1 MWSSVTTELREVVW
15 LASTVFG
22 LSIFGVGLSVALALA
37 SPPRVAPS
45 MVAQTPVGTAS
56 HTLCEICKRG

>member
-15 LASTVFG
+15 LASTVLG

-37 SPPRVAPS
+37 LAP
-45 MVAQTPVGTAS
+45 
-56 HTLCEICKRG
+56 